1 MQFFSKNLIKKMSLV
16 SVLTFSSAL
25 QAQPDSSDYSS
36 LSPLPVDEVSDSA
49 WFTTTLT
56 RKEIENSG
64 AKSVPEAFALLPGM
78 LYVSPWG
85 SYKTTT
91 YRGMSDEFPR
101 RTRFEIDGVP
111 INVASTGGVEWN
123 AVPVRLEDIE
133 KIVLVSNP
141 SSVLNGDGAFNG
153 VVKIYTVKADQSSN
167 RVSVMGG
174 TSAYRDLYAR
184 GAFRASDALSFQIS
198 ASKQASDGD
207 HQKVSDEDLNR
218 LWGSMIYAPSYDNQF
233 TVNLGIGRANTDVT
247 SAADELKILGKDYS
261 NRSLTNI
268 QGNLTWVNRS
278 LGETTVILGFND
290 VHNEGVNYLDMA
302 PYKFKFDMSYRSHR
316 KFASVQHRQMIA
328 PKLELALGL
337 DYTQDDEE
345 PMYWSR
351 EKNWNTAS
359 TASMIA
365 IKYDLNPVSFGV
377 GFSGVHHTAYDDLAY
392 TKFASAN
399 WRIHKAHT
407 LGLLY
412 SEGIRFMTNWESRAT
427 LYLEQVNTVP
437 PPYPEFPY
445 TTLYG
450 TDSSIAKPEQF
461 ASWSLK
467 YQFRKQK
474 NTLSGRLFYD
484 EYRDLAFYT
493 AVACSKMAPPDYCE
507 TGDFI
512 GNQHTDRMSVKG
524 FEIHNN
530 WQVFPDHQ
538 LVFSYSKSH
547 SDASRHNKVV
557 DDRNIP
563 RDIVSVM
570 TSSQFGKTRLN
581 FIYRYFSEVL
591 WMSPDN
597 EQIDNNKGSFYQ
609 KGFANLSLNVQRCFD
624 LDAHDSICLQ
634 GSAENLL
641 EERSNFYG
649 TENAKAAR
657 NFYLKMDYRF

>member
-1 MQFFSKNLIKKMSLV
+1 MLRLFKNMIKSIVLLSL
-16 SVLTFSSAL
+16 FAL
-25 QAQPDSSDYSS
+25 PSLLLADPNLEESTT
-36 LSPLPVDEVSDSA
+36 LSPFPEDEASDSA

-85 SYKTTT
+85 SYKTAS

-153 VVKIYTVKADQSSN
+153 VVKIYTVKPDQSSN
-167 RVSVMGG
+167 LVSVMGG

-184 GAFRASDALSFQIS
+184 GAFKASDVLSFQLS

-218 LWGSMIYAPSYDNQF
+218 LWGSMTYAPSYENQL
-233 TVNLGIGRANTDVT
+233 TVNLGIGRANTDT
-247 SAADELKILGKDYS
+247 TAAADELKVLGKNYQ
-261 NRSLTNI
+261 NRSLTNV
-268 QGNLTWVNRS
+268 QGNLNWVNRTV
-278 LGETTVILGFND
+278 GETTVVLGFND
-290 VHNEGVNYLDMA
+290 IHNDAVNYLDKS
-302 PYKFKFDMSYRSHR
+302 PYLLKFDMSYKSQR
-316 KFASVQHRQMIA
+316 KFASIQHRQVIL
-328 PKLELALGL
+328 PKLEMSVGI
-337 DYTQDDEE
+337 DYAQDDEE

-359 TASMIA
+359 TSSMISF
-365 IKYDLNPVSFGV
+365 KYDLNPVTLGA
-377 GFSGVHHTAYDDLAY
+377 GFSGVHHTAYENLAY
-392 TKFASAN
+392 SKFASIN
-399 WRIHKAHT
+399 WQIKNAHS

-412 SEGIRFMTNWESRAT
+412 SEGIRFVANWESRAT
-427 LYLEQVNTVP
+427 LYLEELQVP
-437 PPYPEFPY
+437 QIPY

-450 TDSSIAKPEQF
+450 ADPKIAKPERF

-474 NTLSGRLFYD
+474 NTLSARVFQD
-484 EYRDLAFYT
+484 EYSDLAYYT
-493 AVACSKMAPPDYCE
+493 KVLCKPEDFCE
-507 TGDFI
+507 DTHKI
-512 GNQHTDRMSVKG
+512 GNGHSARMALKG
-524 FEIHNN
+524 FEVHNN
-530 WQVFPDHQ
+530 WQILPSHQ
-538 LVFSYSKSH
+538 LVFSYSKSY
-547 SDASRHNKVV
+547 SEVSGESKAVKE
-557 DDRNIP
+557 RNVP
-563 RDIVSVM
+563 NDIASVM

-581 FIYRYFSEVL
+581 LIYRYFSEVL

-597 EQIDNNKGSFYQ
+597 ADEDTLAAPFLQ
-609 KGFANLSLNVQRCFD
+609 KGYANVSINAQRCFD
-624 LDAHDSICLQ
+624 VGTYEALCLQ
-634 GSAENLL
+634 ASAENLL
-641 EERSNFYG
+641 EENSNFYG
-649 TENAKAAR
+649 TDNAKVAR